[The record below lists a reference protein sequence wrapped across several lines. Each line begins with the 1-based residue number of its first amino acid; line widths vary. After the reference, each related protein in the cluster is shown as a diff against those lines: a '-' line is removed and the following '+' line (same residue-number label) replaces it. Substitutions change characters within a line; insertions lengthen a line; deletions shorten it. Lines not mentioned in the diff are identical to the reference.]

1 MRNATQKEIDKFIEY
16 RANHVALVQ
25 RIGSVV
31 FGIDISDHDKDK
43 IEADGEELNLFSL
56 RNSMLNGTYHPHKAD
71 RAKLKRLVG
80 KHVKSQKHHPEYWD
94 DSITARNFDDENP
107 PQVNAHKM
115 PKRYLLEMV
124 CDWCAVA
131 LKLNKPLFNW
141 YNKTCTGENAR
152 FLFTDNQKEYI
163 IECISRVASKIKEEN
178 LHYPKVEYTAELD
191 SPKIDFGKKLK
202 ESKEDIIYSKEFK
215 DWFGDWENDPE
226 HSSKVVDKDGKPL
239 VVYHGSYNE
248 FDTFKSKGMGIHFG
262 TKQASEDRL
271 SNTADI
277 DGDRLDY
284 ESLLNKRKEYAKEK
298 GIIYPCFLNIRNP
311 FILKDF
317 GNSNFISSD
326 IYEYLIDYGFPKEE
340 IDGLLY
346 KDGVYLKEYLI
357 SKKFDGIF
365 YKNKIED
372 EGSISYIVFNSNQ
385 IKSATDNN
393 GNFSIESDNMYE
405 SRSLLDMSTEE
416 VINLVEEPVI
426 YRKSFK
432 EWFGDWENDPKNSSK
447 MVGRN
452 GKPKVFYHG
461 TNKKFDTFSTDMI
474 GSNTGEL
481 GWYGKG
487 FYFTT
492 DYLMARHY
500 GSKVLEVYL
509 NIRHPFYIDSNNLRR
524 YKDELELTDLDL
536 YMTDPAR
543 IFKNN
548 KKSVKLSELLI
559 KDGYDGIIYS
569 EDGVSWSEVVVF
581 NPNQIKATDNEG
593 FDKES
598 DNIYEKIKSENKL
611 KESKEDKIYSKEFKE
626 WFGDWEND
634 PEHSSK
640 VVDKDGKPLAVY
652 HGSFSLFNSFDP
664 NKGHNV
670 PAIWHADRLSIASH
684 WSNTSDIHR
693 NSKKVSEDF
702 ESLKSLV
709 KELESKDTPFEEVV
723 KEISTFTEENF
734 DTKIESFSH
743 YTSLEACKKYN
754 LDPEE
759 SEGIYYGYEIIHHN
773 NEMGITG
780 NVRKDLHKYYERL
793 LEYVEDMIK
802 DSTRN
807 SIDSYHSG
815 FLYKNYLNIRKPLIV
830 DAKDEP
836 YYKIKYKGEYY
847 NTESLAMYAKENGYD
862 GVIVKNVYETD
873 YENKKGTDYI
883 VFNPN
888 QIKSATDNNGNFSK
902 ESDNMYEKILH
913 KNNKWVVTD
922 HTGKKNL
929 GTYDTKEEAEKRLKQ
944 VEYFKHINENEEK
957 VIDTKESSDVES
969 TTVNEKVITSFG
981 GKVPIS
987 NKDKDQILK
996 FCKKAVEDGMKPTKY
1011 TEEDMS
1017 NSANFSSGSIASNAP
1032 ENTLKVINLGAE
1044 KIEEAF
1050 VICSLDGQK
1059 VEGTYTTDLSKA
1071 KEMRNEL
1078 ADTYKTFFKIN
1089 KVADI
1094 PNFENTEEFKESTEK
1109 GKTCVF
1115 TFGRYQPPTKGH
1127 LKVWK
1132 KVADTEGDAHYIY
1145 TSHTKDKKKNPLDYN
1160 TKVGLIESALKEN
1173 SINAEVVESEAK
1185 TIIDVV
1191 VDIANKGF
1199 TDIIFVG
1206 GSDRLNDIVTLIQ
1219 KYNDVPNKEG
1229 NSYHFDTIEG
1239 VSAGERDPDSDSLE
1253 GVSGTKIR
1261 QFALDNDFESFKNNL
1276 AFSDES
1282 TAKEVM
1288 EIIKSNIK

>member
-43 IEADGEELNLFSL
+43 IEANGEELNLFSL

-141 YNKTCTGENAR
+141 YNKTCIGENAR

-178 LHYPKVEYTAELD
+178 LHYPKIEYTAELD

-239 VVYHGSYNE
+239 
-248 FDTFKSKGMGIHFG
+248 
-262 TKQASEDRL
+262 
-271 SNTADI
+271 
-277 DGDRLDY
+277 
-284 ESLLNKRKEYAKEK
+284 
-298 GIIYPCFLNIRNP
+298 
-311 FILKDF
+311 
-317 GNSNFISSD
+317 
-326 IYEYLIDYGFPKEE
+326 
-340 IDGLLY
+340 
-346 KDGVYLKEYLI
+346 
-357 SKKFDGIF
+357 
-365 YKNKIED
+365 
-372 EGSISYIVFNSNQ
+372 
-385 IKSATDNN
+385 
-393 GNFSIESDNMYE
+393 
-405 SRSLLDMSTEE
+405 
-416 VINLVEEPVI
+416 
-426 YRKSFK
+426 
-432 EWFGDWENDPKNSSK
+432 
-447 MVGRN
+447 
-452 GKPKVFYHG
+452 
-461 TNKKFDTFSTDMI
+461 
-474 GSNTGEL
+474 
-481 GWYGKG
+481 
-487 FYFTT
+487 
-492 DYLMARHY
+492 
-500 GSKVLEVYL
+500 
-509 NIRHPFYIDSNNLRR
+509 
-524 YKDELELTDLDL
+524 
-536 YMTDPAR
+536 
-543 IFKNN
+543 
-548 KKSVKLSELLI
+548 
-559 KDGYDGIIYS
+559 
-569 EDGVSWSEVVVF
+569 
-581 NPNQIKATDNEG
+581 
-593 FDKES
+593 
-598 DNIYEKIKSENKL
+598 
-611 KESKEDKIYSKEFKE
+611 
-626 WFGDWEND
+626 
-634 PEHSSK
+634 
-640 VVDKDGKPLAVY
+640 AVY
-652 HGSFSLFNSFDP
+652 HGSFSLFDSFDP

-693 NSKKVSEDF
+693 SPKVVEEF
-702 ESLKSLV
+702 ENLKSLV

-723 KEISTFTEENF
+723 KKISDFTEENF
-734 DTKIESFSH
+734 DTEIKSDSS
-743 YTSLEACKKYN
+743 YTSIEDCKEYN
-754 LDPEE
+754 LDPERY
-759 SEGIYYGYEIIHHN
+759 EGISYGYNIIYN
-773 NEMGITG
+773 NGMETGG
-780 NVRKDLHKYYERL
+780 NVRKDLHKYYETL
-793 LEYVEDMIK
+793 MSYVESMV
-802 DSTRN
+802 RN
-807 SIDSYHSG
+807 SSRDYINYYDGG

-836 YYKIKYKGEYY
+836 YHNIRYRGEYY
-847 NTESLAMYAKENGYD
+847 NTESLAMYAKERGYD

-888 QIKSATDNNGNFSK
+888 QIKSATDNNGNFSI

-957 VIDTKESSDVES
+957 VIDTKEPSDVES

-1017 NSANFSSGSIASNAP
+1017 NSANFSSGSIASNTP

-1059 VEGTYTTDLSKA
+1059 VEGTYTTDLNKA

-1094 PNFENTEEFKESTEK
+1094 PNSENTEEFKESTEK

-1132 KVADTEGDAHYIY
+1132 KVGDTEGDAHYIY

-1160 TKVGLIESALKEN
+1160 TKVGLIKSALKEN
-1173 SINAEVVESEAK
+1173 NIDAEVVESEAK

-1253 GVSGTKIR
+1253 GISGTKIR
-1261 QFALDNDFESFKNNL
+1261 QFALDNDFESFKDNL

-1288 EIIKSNIK
+1288 EIIKSNIKK

>member
-1 MRNATQKEIDKFIEY
+1 MRNATQKEIDNFIEY

-31 FGIDISDHDKDK
+31 FGIDISDHDRDK

-141 YNKTCTGENAR
+141 YNKTCIGENAR

-178 LHYPKVEYTAELD
+178 LHYPKIEYTAELD
-191 SPKIDFGKKLK
+191 SPKIDFGK
-202 ESKEDIIYSKEFK
+202 
-215 DWFGDWENDPE
+215 
-226 HSSKVVDKDGKPL
+226 
-239 VVYHGSYNE
+239 
-248 FDTFKSKGMGIHFG
+248 
-262 TKQASEDRL
+262 
-271 SNTADI
+271 
-277 DGDRLDY
+277 
-284 ESLLNKRKEYAKEK
+284 
-298 GIIYPCFLNIRNP
+298 
-311 FILKDF
+311 
-317 GNSNFISSD
+317 
-326 IYEYLIDYGFPKEE
+326 
-340 IDGLLY
+340 
-346 KDGVYLKEYLI
+346 
-357 SKKFDGIF
+357 
-365 YKNKIED
+365 
-372 EGSISYIVFNSNQ
+372 
-385 IKSATDNN
+385 
-393 GNFSIESDNMYE
+393 
-405 SRSLLDMSTEE
+405 
-416 VINLVEEPVI
+416 
-426 YRKSFK
+426 
-432 EWFGDWENDPKNSSK
+432 
-447 MVGRN
+447 
-452 GKPKVFYHG
+452 
-461 TNKKFDTFSTDMI
+461 
-474 GSNTGEL
+474 
-481 GWYGKG
+481 
-487 FYFTT
+487 
-492 DYLMARHY
+492 
-500 GSKVLEVYL
+500 
-509 NIRHPFYIDSNNLRR
+509 
-524 YKDELELTDLDL
+524 
-536 YMTDPAR
+536 
-543 IFKNN
+543 
-548 KKSVKLSELLI
+548 
-559 KDGYDGIIYS
+559 
-569 EDGVSWSEVVVF
+569 
-581 NPNQIKATDNEG
+581 
-593 FDKES
+593 
-598 DNIYEKIKSENKL
+598 KL

-652 HGSFSLFNSFDP
+652 HGSFSLFDSFDP

-693 NSKKVSEDF
+693 SPKVVEEF
-702 ESLKSLV
+702 ENLKSLV

-723 KEISTFTEENF
+723 KKISDFTEENF
-734 DTKIESFSH
+734 DTEIKSDSS
-743 YTSLEACKKYN
+743 YTSIEDCKEYN
-754 LDPEE
+754 LDPERY
-759 SEGIYYGYEIIHHN
+759 EGISYGYNIIYN
-773 NEMGITG
+773 NGMETGG
-780 NVRKDLHKYYERL
+780 NVRKDLHKYYETL
-793 LEYVEDMIK
+793 MSYVESMV
-802 DSTRN
+802 RN
-807 SIDSYHSG
+807 SSRDYINYYEGG

-836 YYKIKYKGEYY
+836 YHNIRYRGEYY
-847 NTESLAMYAKENGYD
+847 NTESLAMYAKERGYD

-1059 VEGTYTTDLSKA
+1059 VEGTYTTDLNKA

-1078 ADTYKTFFKIN
+1078 ADTYKTFFKID

-1094 PNFENTEEFKESTEK
+1094 PNSENTEEFKESTEK
-1109 GKTCVF
+1109 GKT
-1115 TFGRYQPPTKGH
+1115 
-1127 LKVWK
+1127 
-1132 KVADTEGDAHYIY
+1132 
-1145 TSHTKDKKKNPLDYN
+1145 
-1160 TKVGLIESALKEN
+1160 
-1173 SINAEVVESEAK
+1173 
-1185 TIIDVV
+1185 
-1191 VDIANKGF
+1191 
-1199 TDIIFVG
+1199 
-1206 GSDRLNDIVTLIQ
+1206 
-1219 KYNDVPNKEG
+1219 
-1229 NSYHFDTIEG
+1229 
-1239 VSAGERDPDSDSLE
+1239 
-1253 GVSGTKIR
+1253 
-1261 QFALDNDFESFKNNL
+1261 
-1276 AFSDES
+1276 
-1282 TAKEVM
+1282 
-1288 EIIKSNIK
+1288 

>member
-1 MRNATQKEIDKFIEY
+1 MRNATQKEIDNFIEY

-43 IEADGEELNLFSL
+43 IEANGEELNLFSL

-141 YNKTCTGENAR
+141 YNKTCIGENAR

-178 LHYPKVEYTAELD
+178 LHYPKIEYTAELD

-226 HSSKVVDKDGKPL
+226 HSSKVVD
-239 VVYHGSYNE
+239 
-248 FDTFKSKGMGIHFG
+248 
-262 TKQASEDRL
+262 
-271 SNTADI
+271 
-277 DGDRLDY
+277 
-284 ESLLNKRKEYAKEK
+284 
-298 GIIYPCFLNIRNP
+298 
-311 FILKDF
+311 
-317 GNSNFISSD
+317 
-326 IYEYLIDYGFPKEE
+326 
-340 IDGLLY
+340 
-346 KDGVYLKEYLI
+346 
-357 SKKFDGIF
+357 
-365 YKNKIED
+365 
-372 EGSISYIVFNSNQ
+372 
-385 IKSATDNN
+385 
-393 GNFSIESDNMYE
+393 
-405 SRSLLDMSTEE
+405 
-416 VINLVEEPVI
+416 
-426 YRKSFK
+426 
-432 EWFGDWENDPKNSSK
+432 EN
-447 MVGRN
+447 
-452 GKPKVFYHG
+452 
-461 TNKKFDTFSTDMI
+461 
-474 GSNTGEL
+474 
-481 GWYGKG
+481 
-487 FYFTT
+487 
-492 DYLMARHY
+492 
-500 GSKVLEVYL
+500 
-509 NIRHPFYIDSNNLRR
+509 
-524 YKDELELTDLDL
+524 
-536 YMTDPAR
+536 
-543 IFKNN
+543 
-548 KKSVKLSELLI
+548 
-559 KDGYDGIIYS
+559 
-569 EDGVSWSEVVVF
+569 
-581 NPNQIKATDNEG
+581 
-593 FDKES
+593 
-598 DNIYEKIKSENKL
+598 
-611 KESKEDKIYSKEFKE
+611 
-626 WFGDWEND
+626 
-634 PEHSSK
+634 
-640 VVDKDGKPLAVY
+640 GKPLAVY
-652 HGSFSLFNSFDP
+652 HGSFSLFDSFDM

-670 PAIWHADRLSIASH
+670 PAVWHSDRIGIASN
-684 WSNTSDIHR
+684 WSNTLSIHR
-693 NSKKVSEDF
+693 CSKIKDEFEDLKKKVYD
-702 ESLKSLV
+702 
-709 KELESKDTPFEEVV
+709 LESKNTPFEEVV
-723 KEISTFTEENF
+723 EEINNFTRSNL
-734 DTKIESFSH
+734 DIEIEPLSQYSS
-743 YTSLEACKKYN
+743 YDNCKKYK
-754 LDPEE
+754 LDAEE
-759 SEGIYYGYEIIHHN
+759 YENICYEYTILSYGRLVN
-773 NEMGITG
+773 PS
-780 NVRKDLHKYYERL
+780 NVRKDLHKYYERIL
-793 LEYVEDMIK
+793 KYIERSIN

-807 SIDSYHSG
+807 YSYNTG
-815 FLYKNYLNIRKPLIV
+815 FLYKNYLNIRNPLII
-830 DAKDEP
+830 DAKDKP
-836 YYKIKYKGEYY
+836 YYKIWYKGEYY

-862 GVIVKNVYETD
+862 GVIVNNVYETA
-873 YENKKGTDYI
+873 YEDKKGTDYI
-883 VFNPN
+883 VFTPN

-902 ESDNMYEKILH
+902 ESDNIYEKILH

-929 GTYDTKEEAEKRLKQ
+929 GTYDTKEEADKRLKQ
-944 VEYFKHINENEEK
+944 VEYFKHINENQEK
-957 VIDTKESSDVES
+957 VIDTKEPSDVKS

-1032 ENTLKVINLGAE
+1032 ENTLKVVNLGAE

-1059 VEGTYTTDLSKA
+1059 VEGTYTTDLNKA
-1071 KEMRNEL
+1071 KKMRNEL
-1078 ADTYKTFFKIN
+1078 ADTYKTFFKID
-1089 KVADI
+1089 KVSDI
-1094 PNFENTEEFKESTEK
+1094 PNSENTEEFKESTEK

-1132 KVADTEGDAHYIY
+1132 KVGDTEGDAHYIY

-1160 TKVGLIESALKEN
+1160 TKVGLIKSALKEN
-1173 SINAEVVESEAK
+1173 NINAEVVESEAK

-1229 NSYHFDTIEG
+1229 DSYHFDTIEG

-1253 GVSGTKIR
+1253 GISGTKIR

>member
-1 MRNATQKEIDKFIEY
+1 MRNATQKEIDNFIEY

-43 IEADGEELNLFSL
+43 IEANGEELNLFSL

-141 YNKTCTGENAR
+141 YNKTCIGENAR

-178 LHYPKVEYTAELD
+178 LHYPKIEYTAELD

-239 VVYHGSYNE
+239 
-248 FDTFKSKGMGIHFG
+248 
-262 TKQASEDRL
+262 
-271 SNTADI
+271 
-277 DGDRLDY
+277 
-284 ESLLNKRKEYAKEK
+284 
-298 GIIYPCFLNIRNP
+298 
-311 FILKDF
+311 
-317 GNSNFISSD
+317 
-326 IYEYLIDYGFPKEE
+326 
-340 IDGLLY
+340 
-346 KDGVYLKEYLI
+346 
-357 SKKFDGIF
+357 
-365 YKNKIED
+365 
-372 EGSISYIVFNSNQ
+372 
-385 IKSATDNN
+385 
-393 GNFSIESDNMYE
+393 
-405 SRSLLDMSTEE
+405 
-416 VINLVEEPVI
+416 
-426 YRKSFK
+426 
-432 EWFGDWENDPKNSSK
+432 
-447 MVGRN
+447 
-452 GKPKVFYHG
+452 
-461 TNKKFDTFSTDMI
+461 
-474 GSNTGEL
+474 
-481 GWYGKG
+481 
-487 FYFTT
+487 
-492 DYLMARHY
+492 
-500 GSKVLEVYL
+500 
-509 NIRHPFYIDSNNLRR
+509 
-524 YKDELELTDLDL
+524 
-536 YMTDPAR
+536 
-543 IFKNN
+543 
-548 KKSVKLSELLI
+548 
-559 KDGYDGIIYS
+559 
-569 EDGVSWSEVVVF
+569 
-581 NPNQIKATDNEG
+581 
-593 FDKES
+593 
-598 DNIYEKIKSENKL
+598 
-611 KESKEDKIYSKEFKE
+611 
-626 WFGDWEND
+626 
-634 PEHSSK
+634 
-640 VVDKDGKPLAVY
+640 AVY
-652 HGSFSLFNSFDP
+652 HGSFSLFDSFDP

-759 SEGIYYGYEIIHHN
+759 SEGIYYGYEIIHN
-773 NEMGITG
+773 NGMGRAG

-793 LEYVEDMIK
+793 LKYVEDMIK

-836 YYKIKYKGEYY
+836 YHKIKYKGEYY
-847 NTESLAMYAKENGYD
+847 NTESLAMYAKERGYD

-888 QIKSATDNNGNFSK
+888 QIKSATDNNGNFSR

-957 VIDTKESSDVES
+957 GVDTKESSDVES

-1059 VEGTYTTDLSKA
+1059 VEGTYTTDLNKA
-1071 KEMRNEL
+1071 KKMRNEL
-1078 ADTYKTFFKIN
+1078 ADTYKTFFKID
-1089 KVADI
+1089 KVSDI

-1132 KVADTEGDAHYIY
+1132 KIGDTEGDAHYIY

-1160 TKVGLIESALKEN
+1160 TKVGLIKSALKEN
-1173 SINAEVVESEAK
+1173 NINAEVVESEAK

-1253 GVSGTKIR
+1253 GISGTKIR
-1261 QFALDNDFESFKNNL
+1261 QFALDNNFESFKNNL

-1282 TAKEVM
+1282 IAKEVM
-1288 EIIKSNIK
+1288 KIIKSNIK

>member
-1 MRNATQKEIDKFIEY
+1 MRNATQKEIDNFIEY

-43 IEADGEELNLFSL
+43 IEANGEELNLFSL

-141 YNKTCTGENAR
+141 YNKTCIGENAR

-178 LHYPKVEYTAELD
+178 LHYPKIEYTAELD

-202 ESKEDIIYSKEFK
+202 ESKEDKIYSKEFK
-215 DWFGDWENDPE
+215 D
-226 HSSKVVDKDGKPL
+226 
-239 VVYHGSYNE
+239 
-248 FDTFKSKGMGIHFG
+248 
-262 TKQASEDRL
+262 
-271 SNTADI
+271 
-277 DGDRLDY
+277 
-284 ESLLNKRKEYAKEK
+284 
-298 GIIYPCFLNIRNP
+298 
-311 FILKDF
+311 
-317 GNSNFISSD
+317 
-326 IYEYLIDYGFPKEE
+326 
-340 IDGLLY
+340 
-346 KDGVYLKEYLI
+346 
-357 SKKFDGIF
+357 
-365 YKNKIED
+365 
-372 EGSISYIVFNSNQ
+372 
-385 IKSATDNN
+385 
-393 GNFSIESDNMYE
+393 
-405 SRSLLDMSTEE
+405 
-416 VINLVEEPVI
+416 
-426 YRKSFK
+426 
-432 EWFGDWENDPKNSSK
+432 
-447 MVGRN
+447 
-452 GKPKVFYHG
+452 
-461 TNKKFDTFSTDMI
+461 
-474 GSNTGEL
+474 
-481 GWYGKG
+481 
-487 FYFTT
+487 
-492 DYLMARHY
+492 
-500 GSKVLEVYL
+500 
-509 NIRHPFYIDSNNLRR
+509 
-524 YKDELELTDLDL
+524 
-536 YMTDPAR
+536 
-543 IFKNN
+543 
-548 KKSVKLSELLI
+548 
-559 KDGYDGIIYS
+559 
-569 EDGVSWSEVVVF
+569 
-581 NPNQIKATDNEG
+581 
-593 FDKES
+593 
-598 DNIYEKIKSENKL
+598 
-611 KESKEDKIYSKEFKE
+611 

-652 HGSFSLFNSFDP
+652 HGSFSLFDSFDP

-693 NSKKVSEDF
+693 SPKVVEEF
-702 ESLKSLV
+702 ENLKSLV

-723 KEISTFTEENF
+723 KKISDFTEENF
-734 DTKIESFSH
+734 DTEIKSDSS
-743 YTSLEACKKYN
+743 YTSIEDCKEYN
-754 LDPEE
+754 LDPERY
-759 SEGIYYGYEIIHHN
+759 EGISYGYNIIYN
-773 NEMGITG
+773 NGMETGG
-780 NVRKDLHKYYERL
+780 NVRKDLHKYYETL
-793 LEYVEDMIK
+793 MSYVESMV
-802 DSTRN
+802 RN
-807 SIDSYHSG
+807 SSRDYINYYDGG
-815 FLYKNYLNIRKPLIV
+815 FIYKNYLNIRKPLIV

-836 YYKIKYKGEYY
+836 YHNIRYRGEYY
-847 NTESLAMYAKENGYD
+847 NTESLAMYAKERGYD

-888 QIKSATDNNGNFSK
+888 QIKSATDNNGNFSI

-1032 ENTLKVINLGAE
+1032 ENTLKVVNLGAE

-1059 VEGTYTTDLSKA
+1059 VEGTYTTDLNKA
-1071 KEMRNEL
+1071 KKMRNEL

-1094 PNFENTEEFKESTEK
+1094 PNSENTEEFKESTEK

-1132 KVADTEGDAHYIY
+1132 KVGDTEGDAHYIY

-1160 TKVGLIESALKEN
+1160 TKVGLIKSALKEN
-1173 SINAEVVESEAK
+1173 NIDAEVVESEAK

-1253 GVSGTKIR
+1253 GISGTKIR
-1261 QFALDNDFESFKNNL
+1261 QFALDNDFESFKDNL

>member
-1 MRNATQKEIDKFIEY
+1 MRNATQKEIDNFIEY

-43 IEADGEELNLFSL
+43 IEANGEELNLFSL

-141 YNKTCTGENAR
+141 YNKTCIGENAR

-178 LHYPKVEYTAELD
+178 LHYPKIEYTAELD

-202 ESKEDIIYSKEFK
+202 ESKEDKIYSKEFK
-215 DWFGDWENDPE
+215 D
-226 HSSKVVDKDGKPL
+226 
-239 VVYHGSYNE
+239 
-248 FDTFKSKGMGIHFG
+248 
-262 TKQASEDRL
+262 
-271 SNTADI
+271 
-277 DGDRLDY
+277 
-284 ESLLNKRKEYAKEK
+284 
-298 GIIYPCFLNIRNP
+298 
-311 FILKDF
+311 
-317 GNSNFISSD
+317 
-326 IYEYLIDYGFPKEE
+326 
-340 IDGLLY
+340 
-346 KDGVYLKEYLI
+346 
-357 SKKFDGIF
+357 
-365 YKNKIED
+365 
-372 EGSISYIVFNSNQ
+372 
-385 IKSATDNN
+385 
-393 GNFSIESDNMYE
+393 
-405 SRSLLDMSTEE
+405 
-416 VINLVEEPVI
+416 
-426 YRKSFK
+426 
-432 EWFGDWENDPKNSSK
+432 
-447 MVGRN
+447 
-452 GKPKVFYHG
+452 
-461 TNKKFDTFSTDMI
+461 
-474 GSNTGEL
+474 
-481 GWYGKG
+481 
-487 FYFTT
+487 
-492 DYLMARHY
+492 
-500 GSKVLEVYL
+500 
-509 NIRHPFYIDSNNLRR
+509 
-524 YKDELELTDLDL
+524 
-536 YMTDPAR
+536 
-543 IFKNN
+543 
-548 KKSVKLSELLI
+548 
-559 KDGYDGIIYS
+559 
-569 EDGVSWSEVVVF
+569 
-581 NPNQIKATDNEG
+581 
-593 FDKES
+593 
-598 DNIYEKIKSENKL
+598 
-611 KESKEDKIYSKEFKE
+611 

-652 HGSFSLFNSFDP
+652 HGSFSLFDSFDP

-693 NSKKVSEDF
+693 SPKVVEEF
-702 ESLKSLV
+702 ENLKSLV

-723 KEISTFTEENF
+723 KKISDFTEENF
-734 DTKIESFSH
+734 DTEIKSDSS
-743 YTSLEACKKYN
+743 YTSIEDCKEYN
-754 LDPEE
+754 LDPERY
-759 SEGIYYGYEIIHHN
+759 EGISYGYNIIYN
-773 NEMGITG
+773 NGMETGG
-780 NVRKDLHKYYERL
+780 NVRKDLHKYYETL
-793 LEYVEDMIK
+793 MSYVESMV
-802 DSTRN
+802 RN
-807 SIDSYHSG
+807 SSRDYINYYDGG
-815 FLYKNYLNIRKPLIV
+815 FIYKNYLNIRKPLIV

-836 YYKIKYKGEYY
+836 YHNIRYRGEYY
-847 NTESLAMYAKENGYD
+847 NTESLAMYAKERGYD

-888 QIKSATDNNGNFSK
+888 QIKSATDNNGNFSI

-1032 ENTLKVINLGAE
+1032 ENTLKVVNLGAE

-1059 VEGTYTTDLSKA
+1059 VEGTYTTDLNKA
-1071 KEMRNEL
+1071 KKMRNEL

-1094 PNFENTEEFKESTEK
+1094 PNSENTEEFKESTEK

-1132 KVADTEGDAHYIY
+1132 KVGDTEGDAHYIY

-1160 TKVGLIESALKEN
+1160 TKVGLIKSALKEN
-1173 SINAEVVESEAK
+1173 NIDAEVVESEAK

-1253 GVSGTKIR
+1253 GISGTKIR

>member
-1 MRNATQKEIDKFIEY
+1 MRNATQKEIDNFIEY

-43 IEADGEELNLFSL
+43 IEANGEELNLFSL

-141 YNKTCTGENAR
+141 YNKTCIGENAR

-178 LHYPKVEYTAELD
+178 LHYPKIEYTAELD

-226 HSSKVVDKDGKPL
+226 HSSKVVD
-239 VVYHGSYNE
+239 
-248 FDTFKSKGMGIHFG
+248 
-262 TKQASEDRL
+262 
-271 SNTADI
+271 
-277 DGDRLDY
+277 
-284 ESLLNKRKEYAKEK
+284 
-298 GIIYPCFLNIRNP
+298 
-311 FILKDF
+311 
-317 GNSNFISSD
+317 
-326 IYEYLIDYGFPKEE
+326 
-340 IDGLLY
+340 
-346 KDGVYLKEYLI
+346 
-357 SKKFDGIF
+357 
-365 YKNKIED
+365 
-372 EGSISYIVFNSNQ
+372 
-385 IKSATDNN
+385 
-393 GNFSIESDNMYE
+393 
-405 SRSLLDMSTEE
+405 
-416 VINLVEEPVI
+416 
-426 YRKSFK
+426 
-432 EWFGDWENDPKNSSK
+432 EN
-447 MVGRN
+447 
-452 GKPKVFYHG
+452 
-461 TNKKFDTFSTDMI
+461 
-474 GSNTGEL
+474 
-481 GWYGKG
+481 
-487 FYFTT
+487 
-492 DYLMARHY
+492 
-500 GSKVLEVYL
+500 
-509 NIRHPFYIDSNNLRR
+509 
-524 YKDELELTDLDL
+524 
-536 YMTDPAR
+536 
-543 IFKNN
+543 
-548 KKSVKLSELLI
+548 
-559 KDGYDGIIYS
+559 
-569 EDGVSWSEVVVF
+569 
-581 NPNQIKATDNEG
+581 
-593 FDKES
+593 
-598 DNIYEKIKSENKL
+598 
-611 KESKEDKIYSKEFKE
+611 
-626 WFGDWEND
+626 
-634 PEHSSK
+634 
-640 VVDKDGKPLAVY
+640 GKPLAVY
-652 HGSFSLFNSFDP
+652 HGSFSLFDSFDP

-693 NSKKVSEDF
+693 SPKVVEEF
-702 ESLKSLV
+702 ENLKSLV

-723 KEISTFTEENF
+723 KKISDFTEENF

-759 SEGIYYGYEIIHHN
+759 SEGIYYGYNIIYN
-773 NEMGITG
+773 NGMESGG

-793 LEYVEDMIK
+793 LKYVEDMIK

-830 DAKDEP
+830 DAKDKP
-836 YYKIKYKGEYY
+836 YYKIWYKGEYY

-957 VIDTKESSDVES
+957 DIDTKESSDVES

-1059 VEGTYTTDLSKA
+1059 VEGTYTTDLNKA

-1089 KVADI
+1089 KVTDI
-1094 PNFENTEEFKESTEK
+1094 PNSENTEEFKESTEK

-1132 KVADTEGDAHYIY
+1132 KVGDTEGDAHYIY

-1173 SINAEVVESEAK
+1173 NIDAEVVESEAK

-1191 VDIANKGF
+1191 VDIADKGF

-1229 NSYHFDTIEG
+1229 DSYHFDTIEG

-1261 QFALDNDFESFKNNL
+1261 QFALDNDFESFKDNL

-1288 EIIKSNIK
+1288 ELIKSNIK

>member
-1 MRNATQKEIDKFIEY
+1 MRNATQKEIDNFIEY

-43 IEADGEELNLFSL
+43 IEANGEELNLFSL

-141 YNKTCTGENAR
+141 YNKTCIGENAR

-178 LHYPKVEYTAELD
+178 LHYPKIEYTAELD

-226 HSSKVVDKDGKPL
+226 HSSKVVD
-239 VVYHGSYNE
+239 
-248 FDTFKSKGMGIHFG
+248 
-262 TKQASEDRL
+262 
-271 SNTADI
+271 
-277 DGDRLDY
+277 
-284 ESLLNKRKEYAKEK
+284 
-298 GIIYPCFLNIRNP
+298 
-311 FILKDF
+311 
-317 GNSNFISSD
+317 
-326 IYEYLIDYGFPKEE
+326 
-340 IDGLLY
+340 
-346 KDGVYLKEYLI
+346 
-357 SKKFDGIF
+357 
-365 YKNKIED
+365 
-372 EGSISYIVFNSNQ
+372 
-385 IKSATDNN
+385 
-393 GNFSIESDNMYE
+393 
-405 SRSLLDMSTEE
+405 
-416 VINLVEEPVI
+416 
-426 YRKSFK
+426 
-432 EWFGDWENDPKNSSK
+432 EN
-447 MVGRN
+447 
-452 GKPKVFYHG
+452 
-461 TNKKFDTFSTDMI
+461 
-474 GSNTGEL
+474 
-481 GWYGKG
+481 
-487 FYFTT
+487 
-492 DYLMARHY
+492 
-500 GSKVLEVYL
+500 
-509 NIRHPFYIDSNNLRR
+509 
-524 YKDELELTDLDL
+524 
-536 YMTDPAR
+536 
-543 IFKNN
+543 
-548 KKSVKLSELLI
+548 
-559 KDGYDGIIYS
+559 
-569 EDGVSWSEVVVF
+569 
-581 NPNQIKATDNEG
+581 
-593 FDKES
+593 
-598 DNIYEKIKSENKL
+598 
-611 KESKEDKIYSKEFKE
+611 
-626 WFGDWEND
+626 
-634 PEHSSK
+634 
-640 VVDKDGKPLAVY
+640 GKPLAVY
-652 HGSFSLFNSFDP
+652 HGSFSLFDSFDP

-759 SEGIYYGYEIIHHN
+759 SEGIYYGYNIIYN
-773 NEMGITG
+773 NGMESCG
-780 NVRKDLHKYYERL
+780 NVRKDLHKYYKRL

-847 NTESLAMYAKENGYD
+847 NTESLAMYAKERGYD

-888 QIKSATDNNGNFSK
+888 QIKSATDNNGNFSI

-1094 PNFENTEEFKESTEK
+1094 PNSENTEEFKESTEK

-1132 KVADTEGDAHYIY
+1132 KVGDTEGDAHYIY

-1160 TKVGLIESALKEN
+1160 TKVGLIKSALKEN
-1173 SINAEVVESEAK
+1173 NIDAEVVESEAK

-1253 GVSGTKIR
+1253 GISGTKIR

>member
-1 MRNATQKEIDKFIEY
+1 MRTATQKEIDNFIEY

-141 YNKTCTGENAR
+141 YNKTCIGENAR

-226 HSSKVVDKDGKPL
+226 HSSKVVD
-239 VVYHGSYNE
+239 
-248 FDTFKSKGMGIHFG
+248 
-262 TKQASEDRL
+262 
-271 SNTADI
+271 
-277 DGDRLDY
+277 
-284 ESLLNKRKEYAKEK
+284 
-298 GIIYPCFLNIRNP
+298 
-311 FILKDF
+311 
-317 GNSNFISSD
+317 
-326 IYEYLIDYGFPKEE
+326 
-340 IDGLLY
+340 
-346 KDGVYLKEYLI
+346 
-357 SKKFDGIF
+357 
-365 YKNKIED
+365 
-372 EGSISYIVFNSNQ
+372 
-385 IKSATDNN
+385 
-393 GNFSIESDNMYE
+393 
-405 SRSLLDMSTEE
+405 
-416 VINLVEEPVI
+416 
-426 YRKSFK
+426 
-432 EWFGDWENDPKNSSK
+432 EN
-447 MVGRN
+447 
-452 GKPKVFYHG
+452 
-461 TNKKFDTFSTDMI
+461 
-474 GSNTGEL
+474 
-481 GWYGKG
+481 
-487 FYFTT
+487 
-492 DYLMARHY
+492 
-500 GSKVLEVYL
+500 
-509 NIRHPFYIDSNNLRR
+509 
-524 YKDELELTDLDL
+524 
-536 YMTDPAR
+536 
-543 IFKNN
+543 
-548 KKSVKLSELLI
+548 
-559 KDGYDGIIYS
+559 
-569 EDGVSWSEVVVF
+569 
-581 NPNQIKATDNEG
+581 
-593 FDKES
+593 
-598 DNIYEKIKSENKL
+598 
-611 KESKEDKIYSKEFKE
+611 
-626 WFGDWEND
+626 
-634 PEHSSK
+634 
-640 VVDKDGKPLAVY
+640 GKPLAVY
-652 HGSFSLFNSFDP
+652 HGSFSLFDSFDM

-670 PAIWHADRLSIASH
+670 PAVWHSDRIGIASN
-684 WSNTSDIHR
+684 WSNTLSIHR
-693 NSKKVSEDF
+693 CSKIKDEFED
-702 ESLKSLV
+702 LK
-709 KELESKDTPFEEVV
+709 KKIHDLESKNTPFEEVV
-723 KEISTFTEENF
+723 EEINNFTRSNL
-734 DTKIESFSH
+734 DIEIEPLSQYSS
-743 YTSLEACKKYN
+743 YDNCKKYK
-754 LDPEE
+754 LDAEE
-759 SEGIYYGYEIIHHN
+759 YENICYEYTILSHGRLVN
-773 NEMGITG
+773 PS
-780 NVRKDLHKYYERL
+780 NVRKDLHKYYERIL
-793 LEYVEDMIK
+793 KYIERSIN

-807 SIDSYHSG
+807 YSYNTG
-815 FLYKNYLNIRKPLIV
+815 FLYKNYLNIRNPLII
-830 DAKDEP
+830 DAKDKP
-836 YYKIKYKGEYY
+836 YYKIWYKGEYY

-862 GVIVKNVYETD
+862 GVIVNNVYETA
-873 YENKKGTDYI
+873 YEDKKGTDYI

-957 VIDTKESSDVES
+957 GVDTKESSDVES

-1011 TEEDMS
+1011 TEEAMS

-1132 KVADTEGDAHYIY
+1132 KVGDTEGDAHYIY

-1261 QFALDNDFESFKNNL
+1261 QFALDNNFESFKNNL

-1288 EIIKSNIK
+1288 ELIKSNIK

>member
-1 MRNATQKEIDKFIEY
+1 MRNATQKEIDNFIEY

-43 IEADGEELNLFSL
+43 IEANGEELNLFSL

-141 YNKTCTGENAR
+141 YNKTCIGENAR

-178 LHYPKVEYTAELD
+178 LHYPKIEYTAELD

-215 DWFGDWENDPE
+215 
-226 HSSKVVDKDGKPL
+226 
-239 VVYHGSYNE
+239 
-248 FDTFKSKGMGIHFG
+248 
-262 TKQASEDRL
+262 
-271 SNTADI
+271 
-277 DGDRLDY
+277 
-284 ESLLNKRKEYAKEK
+284 
-298 GIIYPCFLNIRNP
+298 
-311 FILKDF
+311 
-317 GNSNFISSD
+317 
-326 IYEYLIDYGFPKEE
+326 
-340 IDGLLY
+340 
-346 KDGVYLKEYLI
+346 
-357 SKKFDGIF
+357 
-365 YKNKIED
+365 
-372 EGSISYIVFNSNQ
+372 
-385 IKSATDNN
+385 
-393 GNFSIESDNMYE
+393 
-405 SRSLLDMSTEE
+405 
-416 VINLVEEPVI
+416 
-426 YRKSFK
+426 
-432 EWFGDWENDPKNSSK
+432 
-447 MVGRN
+447 
-452 GKPKVFYHG
+452 
-461 TNKKFDTFSTDMI
+461 
-474 GSNTGEL
+474 
-481 GWYGKG
+481 
-487 FYFTT
+487 
-492 DYLMARHY
+492 
-500 GSKVLEVYL
+500 
-509 NIRHPFYIDSNNLRR
+509 
-524 YKDELELTDLDL
+524 
-536 YMTDPAR
+536 
-543 IFKNN
+543 
-548 KKSVKLSELLI
+548 
-559 KDGYDGIIYS
+559 
-569 EDGVSWSEVVVF
+569 
-581 NPNQIKATDNEG
+581 
-593 FDKES
+593 
-598 DNIYEKIKSENKL
+598 
-611 KESKEDKIYSKEFKE
+611 E

-640 VVDKDGKPLAVY
+640 VVDENGKPLAVY
-652 HGSFSLFNSFDP
+652 HGSFSLFDSFDM

-670 PAIWHADRLSIASH
+670 PAVWHSDRIGIASN
-684 WSNTSDIHR
+684 WSNTLSIHR
-693 NSKKVSEDF
+693 CSKIKDEFEDLKKKVYD
-702 ESLKSLV
+702 
-709 KELESKDTPFEEVV
+709 LESKNTPFEEVV
-723 KEISTFTEENF
+723 EEINNFTRSNL
-734 DTKIESFSH
+734 DIEIEPLSQYSS
-743 YTSLEACKKYN
+743 YDNCKKYK
-754 LDPEE
+754 LDAEE
-759 SEGIYYGYEIIHHN
+759 YENICYEYTILSHGRLVN
-773 NEMGITG
+773 PS
-780 NVRKDLHKYYERL
+780 NVRKDLHKYYERIL
-793 LEYVEDMIK
+793 KYIERSIN

-807 SIDSYHSG
+807 YSYNTG
-815 FLYKNYLNIRKPLIV
+815 FLYKNYLNIRNPLII
-830 DAKDEP
+830 DAKDKP
-836 YYKIKYKGEYY
+836 YYKIWYKGEYY

-862 GVIVKNVYETD
+862 GVIVNNVYETA
-873 YENKKGTDYI
+873 YEDKKGTDYI
-883 VFNPN
+883 VFTPN

-902 ESDNMYEKILH
+902 ESDNIYEKILH

-929 GTYDTKEEAEKRLKQ
+929 GTYDTKEEADKRLKQ

-1059 VEGTYTTDLSKA
+1059 VEGTYTTDLNKA

-1078 ADTYKTFFKIN
+1078 ADTYKTFFKID
-1089 KVADI
+1089 KVSDI
-1094 PNFENTEEFKESTEK
+1094 PNSENTEEFKESTEK

-1132 KVADTEGDAHYIY
+1132 KVGDTEGDAHYIY

-1160 TKVGLIESALKEN
+1160 TKVGLIKSALKEN
-1173 SINAEVVESEAK
+1173 NINAEVVESEAK

-1253 GVSGTKIR
+1253 GISGTKIR

>member
-1 MRNATQKEIDKFIEY
+1 MRNATQKEIDNFIEY

-43 IEADGEELNLFSL
+43 IEANGEELNLFSL

-141 YNKTCTGENAR
+141 YNKTCIGENAR

-178 LHYPKVEYTAELD
+178 LHYPKIEYTAELD

-202 ESKEDIIYSKEFK
+202 ESKEDKIYSKEFK
-215 DWFGDWENDPE
+215 D
-226 HSSKVVDKDGKPL
+226 
-239 VVYHGSYNE
+239 
-248 FDTFKSKGMGIHFG
+248 
-262 TKQASEDRL
+262 
-271 SNTADI
+271 
-277 DGDRLDY
+277 
-284 ESLLNKRKEYAKEK
+284 
-298 GIIYPCFLNIRNP
+298 
-311 FILKDF
+311 
-317 GNSNFISSD
+317 
-326 IYEYLIDYGFPKEE
+326 
-340 IDGLLY
+340 
-346 KDGVYLKEYLI
+346 
-357 SKKFDGIF
+357 
-365 YKNKIED
+365 
-372 EGSISYIVFNSNQ
+372 
-385 IKSATDNN
+385 
-393 GNFSIESDNMYE
+393 
-405 SRSLLDMSTEE
+405 
-416 VINLVEEPVI
+416 
-426 YRKSFK
+426 
-432 EWFGDWENDPKNSSK
+432 
-447 MVGRN
+447 
-452 GKPKVFYHG
+452 
-461 TNKKFDTFSTDMI
+461 
-474 GSNTGEL
+474 
-481 GWYGKG
+481 
-487 FYFTT
+487 
-492 DYLMARHY
+492 
-500 GSKVLEVYL
+500 
-509 NIRHPFYIDSNNLRR
+509 
-524 YKDELELTDLDL
+524 
-536 YMTDPAR
+536 
-543 IFKNN
+543 
-548 KKSVKLSELLI
+548 
-559 KDGYDGIIYS
+559 
-569 EDGVSWSEVVVF
+569 
-581 NPNQIKATDNEG
+581 
-593 FDKES
+593 
-598 DNIYEKIKSENKL
+598 
-611 KESKEDKIYSKEFKE
+611 

-652 HGSFSLFNSFDP
+652 HGSFSLFDSFDP

-693 NSKKVSEDF
+693 SPKVVEEF
-702 ESLKSLV
+702 ENLKSLV

-723 KEISTFTEENF
+723 KKISDFTEENF
-734 DTKIESFSH
+734 DTEIKSDSS
-743 YTSLEACKKYN
+743 YTSIEDCKEYN
-754 LDPEE
+754 LDPERY
-759 SEGIYYGYEIIHHN
+759 EGISYGYNIIYN
-773 NEMGITG
+773 NGMETGG
-780 NVRKDLHKYYERL
+780 NVRKDLHKYYETL
-793 LEYVEDMIK
+793 MSYVESMV
-802 DSTRN
+802 RN
-807 SIDSYHSG
+807 SSRDYINYYDGG

-836 YYKIKYKGEYY
+836 YHNIRYRGEYY
-847 NTESLAMYAKENGYD
+847 NTESLAMYAKERGYD

-957 VIDTKESSDVES
+957 DVDTKESSDVES

-1059 VEGTYTTDLSKA
+1059 VEGTYTTDLNKA

-1078 ADTYKTFFKIN
+1078 ADTYKTFFKID

-1094 PNFENTEEFKESTEK
+1094 PNSENTEEFKESTEK

-1132 KVADTEGDAHYIY
+1132 KVGDTEGDAHYIY

-1160 TKVGLIESALKEN
+1160 TKVGLIKSALKEN
-1173 SINAEVVESEAK
+1173 NINAEVVESEAK

-1191 VDIANKGF
+1191 VDIADKGF

-1253 GVSGTKIR
+1253 GISGTKIR

-1288 EIIKSNIK
+1288 EIIKSNIKK

>member
-1 MRNATQKEIDKFIEY
+1 MRNATQKEIDNFIEY

-43 IEADGEELNLFSL
+43 IEANGEELNLFSL

-141 YNKTCTGENAR
+141 YNKTCIGENAR

-178 LHYPKVEYTAELD
+178 LHYPKIEYTAELD
-191 SPKIDFGKKLK
+191 SPKIDFGK
-202 ESKEDIIYSKEFK
+202 
-215 DWFGDWENDPE
+215 
-226 HSSKVVDKDGKPL
+226 
-239 VVYHGSYNE
+239 
-248 FDTFKSKGMGIHFG
+248 
-262 TKQASEDRL
+262 
-271 SNTADI
+271 
-277 DGDRLDY
+277 
-284 ESLLNKRKEYAKEK
+284 
-298 GIIYPCFLNIRNP
+298 
-311 FILKDF
+311 
-317 GNSNFISSD
+317 
-326 IYEYLIDYGFPKEE
+326 
-340 IDGLLY
+340 
-346 KDGVYLKEYLI
+346 
-357 SKKFDGIF
+357 
-365 YKNKIED
+365 
-372 EGSISYIVFNSNQ
+372 
-385 IKSATDNN
+385 
-393 GNFSIESDNMYE
+393 
-405 SRSLLDMSTEE
+405 
-416 VINLVEEPVI
+416 
-426 YRKSFK
+426 
-432 EWFGDWENDPKNSSK
+432 
-447 MVGRN
+447 
-452 GKPKVFYHG
+452 
-461 TNKKFDTFSTDMI
+461 
-474 GSNTGEL
+474 
-481 GWYGKG
+481 
-487 FYFTT
+487 
-492 DYLMARHY
+492 
-500 GSKVLEVYL
+500 
-509 NIRHPFYIDSNNLRR
+509 
-524 YKDELELTDLDL
+524 
-536 YMTDPAR
+536 
-543 IFKNN
+543 
-548 KKSVKLSELLI
+548 
-559 KDGYDGIIYS
+559 
-569 EDGVSWSEVVVF
+569 
-581 NPNQIKATDNEG
+581 
-593 FDKES
+593 
-598 DNIYEKIKSENKL
+598 KL

-652 HGSFSLFNSFDP
+652 HGSFSLFDSFDP

-734 DTKIESFSH
+734 DTEIESFSH
-743 YTSLEACKKYN
+743 YTSLEDCKKYK

-759 SEGIYYGYEIIHHN
+759 SEGIYYGYEIIHN
-773 NEMGITG
+773 NGMGRAG

-830 DAKDEP
+830 DAKEEP

-957 VIDTKESSDVES
+957 VIDTKESSDIES
-969 TTVNEKVITSFG
+969 TIVNEKVITSFG

-1044 KIEEAF
+1044 KIKEAF

-1059 VEGTYTTDLSKA
+1059 VEGTYTTDLNKA

-1094 PNFENTEEFKESTEK
+1094 PNSENTEEFKESTEK

-1132 KVADTEGDAHYIY
+1132 KVGDTEGDAHYIY

-1160 TKVGLIESALKEN
+1160 TKVGLIKSALKEN
-1173 SINAEVVESEAK
+1173 NINAEVVESEAK

-1261 QFALDNDFESFKNNL
+1261 QFALDNDFKSFKDNL

>member
-31 FGIDISDHDKDK
+31 FGIDISDHDRDK

-141 YNKTCTGENAR
+141 YNKTCIGENAR

-178 LHYPKVEYTAELD
+178 LHYPKIEYTAELD

-226 HSSKVVDKDGKPL
+226 HSSKVVD
-239 VVYHGSYNE
+239 
-248 FDTFKSKGMGIHFG
+248 
-262 TKQASEDRL
+262 
-271 SNTADI
+271 
-277 DGDRLDY
+277 
-284 ESLLNKRKEYAKEK
+284 
-298 GIIYPCFLNIRNP
+298 
-311 FILKDF
+311 
-317 GNSNFISSD
+317 
-326 IYEYLIDYGFPKEE
+326 
-340 IDGLLY
+340 
-346 KDGVYLKEYLI
+346 
-357 SKKFDGIF
+357 
-365 YKNKIED
+365 
-372 EGSISYIVFNSNQ
+372 
-385 IKSATDNN
+385 
-393 GNFSIESDNMYE
+393 
-405 SRSLLDMSTEE
+405 
-416 VINLVEEPVI
+416 
-426 YRKSFK
+426 
-432 EWFGDWENDPKNSSK
+432 EN
-447 MVGRN
+447 
-452 GKPKVFYHG
+452 
-461 TNKKFDTFSTDMI
+461 
-474 GSNTGEL
+474 
-481 GWYGKG
+481 
-487 FYFTT
+487 
-492 DYLMARHY
+492 
-500 GSKVLEVYL
+500 
-509 NIRHPFYIDSNNLRR
+509 
-524 YKDELELTDLDL
+524 
-536 YMTDPAR
+536 
-543 IFKNN
+543 
-548 KKSVKLSELLI
+548 
-559 KDGYDGIIYS
+559 
-569 EDGVSWSEVVVF
+569 
-581 NPNQIKATDNEG
+581 
-593 FDKES
+593 
-598 DNIYEKIKSENKL
+598 
-611 KESKEDKIYSKEFKE
+611 
-626 WFGDWEND
+626 
-634 PEHSSK
+634 
-640 VVDKDGKPLAVY
+640 GKPLAVY
-652 HGSFSLFNSFDP
+652 HGSFSLFDSFDM

-670 PAIWHADRLSIASH
+670 PAVWHSDRIGIASN
-684 WSNTSDIHR
+684 WSNTLSIHR
-693 NSKKVSEDF
+693 CSKIKDEFEDLKKKVYD
-702 ESLKSLV
+702 
-709 KELESKDTPFEEVV
+709 LESKNTPFEEVV
-723 KEISTFTEENF
+723 EEINNFTRSNL
-734 DTKIESFSH
+734 DIEIEPLSQYSS
-743 YTSLEACKKYN
+743 YDNCKKYK
-754 LDPEE
+754 LDAEE
-759 SEGIYYGYEIIHHN
+759 YENICYEYTILSHGRLVN
-773 NEMGITG
+773 PS
-780 NVRKDLHKYYERL
+780 NVRKDLHKYYERIL
-793 LEYVEDMIK
+793 KYIERSIN

-807 SIDSYHSG
+807 YSYNTG
-815 FLYKNYLNIRKPLIV
+815 FLYKNYLNIRNPLII
-830 DAKDEP
+830 DAKDKP
-836 YYKIKYKGEYY
+836 YYKIWYKGEYY

-862 GVIVKNVYETD
+862 GVIVNNVYETA
-873 YENKKGTDYI
+873 YEDKKGTDYI

-957 VIDTKESSDVES
+957 VIDTKEPSDVES

-1032 ENTLKVINLGAE
+1032 ENTRKVINLGAE

-1059 VEGTYTTDLSKA
+1059 VEGTYTTDLNKA

-1078 ADTYKTFFKIN
+1078 ADTYKTFFKID
-1089 KVADI
+1089 KVSDI
-1094 PNFENTEEFKESTEK
+1094 PNSENTEEFKESTEK

-1132 KVADTEGDAHYIY
+1132 KVGDTEGDAHYIY

-1160 TKVGLIESALKEN
+1160 TKVGLIKSALKEN
-1173 SINAEVVESEAK
+1173 NINAEVVESEAK

-1229 NSYHFDTIEG
+1229 DSYHFDTIEG

-1253 GVSGTKIR
+1253 GISGTKIR

>member
-1 MRNATQKEIDKFIEY
+1 MRNATQKEIDNFIEY

-94 DSITARNFDDENP
+94 DSITARNFDDDNP

-141 YNKTCTGENAR
+141 YNKTCIGENAR

-202 ESKEDIIYSKEFK
+202 ESKEGIIYSKEFK

-248 FDTFKSKGMGIHFG
+248 FNTFKSKGMGIHFG

-277 DGDRLDY
+277 DGDRLNY

-393 GNFSIESDNMYE
+393 GNFS
-405 SRSLLDMSTEE
+405 R
-416 VINLVEEPVI
+416 
-426 YRKSFK
+426 
-432 EWFGDWENDPKNSSK
+432 
-447 MVGRN
+447 
-452 GKPKVFYHG
+452 
-461 TNKKFDTFSTDMI
+461 
-474 GSNTGEL
+474 
-481 GWYGKG
+481 
-487 FYFTT
+487 
-492 DYLMARHY
+492 
-500 GSKVLEVYL
+500 
-509 NIRHPFYIDSNNLRR
+509 
-524 YKDELELTDLDL
+524 
-536 YMTDPAR
+536 
-543 IFKNN
+543 
-548 KKSVKLSELLI
+548 
-559 KDGYDGIIYS
+559 
-569 EDGVSWSEVVVF
+569 
-581 NPNQIKATDNEG
+581 
-593 FDKES
+593 ES

-611 KESKEDKIYSKEFKE
+611 KESKENIIYSKEFKE

-652 HGSFSLFNSFDP
+652 HGSAILFDSFDP
-664 NKGHNV
+664 NKGYNV
-670 PAIWHADRLSIASH
+670 PAIWHADKLNIASY
-684 WSNTSDIHR
+684 WSNTSEIHR
-693 NSKKVSEDF
+693 SSKVLEEF
-702 ESLKSLV
+702 ESLKKSV
-709 KELESKDTPFEEVV
+709 KELEAKDTPFEEVV

-734 DTKIESFSH
+734 DTKIEADSH
-743 YTSLEACKKYN
+743 TF

-759 SEGIYYGYEIIHHN
+759 HEEIWYGYNIIYN
-773 NEMGITG
+773 NGMESSG
-780 NVRKDLHKYYERL
+780 NVRKDLHKYYGML
-793 LEYVEDMIK
+793 LEYVEDMVK
-802 DSTRN
+802 GSTRN
-807 SIDSYHSG
+807 TIEDYHKG

-836 YYKIKYKGEYY
+836 YHKIKYKGEYHS
-847 NTESLAMYAKENGYD
+847 TESLAMYAKENGYD
-862 GVIVKNVYETD
+862 GVIVENVYETS

-1173 SINAEVVESEAK
+1173 NINAEVVESEAK

-1253 GVSGTKIR
+1253 GISGTKIR
-1261 QFALDNDFESFKNNL
+1261 QFALDNDFESFKDNL

>member
-1 MRNATQKEIDKFIEY
+1 MRNATQKEIDNFIEY

-43 IEADGEELNLFSL
+43 IEANGEELNLFSL

-71 RAKLKRLVG
+71 KAKLKRLVG

-94 DSITARNFDDENP
+94 DLITARNFDDENP

-178 LHYPKVEYTAELD
+178 LHYPKIEYTAKLD

-248 FDTFKSKGMGIHFG
+248 FNTFKSKGMGIHFG

-277 DGDRLDY
+277 DGDRLNY

-393 GNFSIESDNMYE
+393 GNFS
-405 SRSLLDMSTEE
+405 R
-416 VINLVEEPVI
+416 
-426 YRKSFK
+426 
-432 EWFGDWENDPKNSSK
+432 
-447 MVGRN
+447 
-452 GKPKVFYHG
+452 
-461 TNKKFDTFSTDMI
+461 
-474 GSNTGEL
+474 
-481 GWYGKG
+481 
-487 FYFTT
+487 
-492 DYLMARHY
+492 
-500 GSKVLEVYL
+500 
-509 NIRHPFYIDSNNLRR
+509 
-524 YKDELELTDLDL
+524 
-536 YMTDPAR
+536 
-543 IFKNN
+543 
-548 KKSVKLSELLI
+548 
-559 KDGYDGIIYS
+559 
-569 EDGVSWSEVVVF
+569 
-581 NPNQIKATDNEG
+581 
-593 FDKES
+593 
-598 DNIYEKIKSENKL
+598 
-611 KESKEDKIYSKEFKE
+611 
-626 WFGDWEND
+626 
-634 PEHSSK
+634 
-640 VVDKDGKPLAVY
+640 
-652 HGSFSLFNSFDP
+652 
-664 NKGHNV
+664 
-670 PAIWHADRLSIASH
+670 
-684 WSNTSDIHR
+684 
-693 NSKKVSEDF
+693 
-702 ESLKSLV
+702 
-709 KELESKDTPFEEVV
+709 
-723 KEISTFTEENF
+723 
-734 DTKIESFSH
+734 
-743 YTSLEACKKYN
+743 
-754 LDPEE
+754 
-759 SEGIYYGYEIIHHN
+759 
-773 NEMGITG
+773 
-780 NVRKDLHKYYERL
+780 
-793 LEYVEDMIK
+793 
-802 DSTRN
+802 
-807 SIDSYHSG
+807 
-815 FLYKNYLNIRKPLIV
+815 
-830 DAKDEP
+830 
-836 YYKIKYKGEYY
+836 
-847 NTESLAMYAKENGYD
+847 
-862 GVIVKNVYETD
+862 
-873 YENKKGTDYI
+873 
-883 VFNPN
+883 
-888 QIKSATDNNGNFSK
+888 

-944 VEYFKHINENEEK
+944 VEYFKHINENEKK
-957 VIDTKESSDVES
+957 VIDTKESFDVES

-1050 VICSLDGQK
+1050 IVCSLNGEE
-1059 VEGTYTTDLSKA
+1059 VEGTYTTDLNKA
-1071 KEMRNEL
+1071 KKMRTEL
-1078 ADTYKTFFKIN
+1078 ADTYKAFFKID
-1089 KVADI
+1089 KVSDI
-1094 PNFENTEEFKESTEK
+1094 PNFENREEFKESTEK

-1127 LKVWK
+1127 LKVWE

-1173 SINAEVVESEAK
+1173 NINAEIVKSEAK

-1253 GVSGTKIR
+1253 GISGTKIR

-1288 EIIKSNIK
+1288 EIIKSNTKK

>member
-1 MRNATQKEIDKFIEY
+1 MRNATQKEIDNFIEY

-43 IEADGEELNLFSL
+43 IEADGEELNLFAL

-71 RAKLKRLVG
+71 KAKLKKLVG

-141 YNKTCTGENAR
+141 YNKTCIGENAR

-178 LHYPKVEYTAELD
+178 LHYPKIEYTAELD

-202 ESKEDIIYSKEFK
+202 ESKEDKIYSKEFK

-226 HSSKVVDKDGKPL
+226 HSSKVVD
-239 VVYHGSYNE
+239 
-248 FDTFKSKGMGIHFG
+248 
-262 TKQASEDRL
+262 
-271 SNTADI
+271 
-277 DGDRLDY
+277 
-284 ESLLNKRKEYAKEK
+284 
-298 GIIYPCFLNIRNP
+298 
-311 FILKDF
+311 
-317 GNSNFISSD
+317 
-326 IYEYLIDYGFPKEE
+326 
-340 IDGLLY
+340 
-346 KDGVYLKEYLI
+346 
-357 SKKFDGIF
+357 
-365 YKNKIED
+365 
-372 EGSISYIVFNSNQ
+372 
-385 IKSATDNN
+385 
-393 GNFSIESDNMYE
+393 
-405 SRSLLDMSTEE
+405 
-416 VINLVEEPVI
+416 
-426 YRKSFK
+426 
-432 EWFGDWENDPKNSSK
+432 EN
-447 MVGRN
+447 
-452 GKPKVFYHG
+452 
-461 TNKKFDTFSTDMI
+461 
-474 GSNTGEL
+474 
-481 GWYGKG
+481 
-487 FYFTT
+487 
-492 DYLMARHY
+492 
-500 GSKVLEVYL
+500 
-509 NIRHPFYIDSNNLRR
+509 
-524 YKDELELTDLDL
+524 
-536 YMTDPAR
+536 
-543 IFKNN
+543 
-548 KKSVKLSELLI
+548 
-559 KDGYDGIIYS
+559 
-569 EDGVSWSEVVVF
+569 
-581 NPNQIKATDNEG
+581 
-593 FDKES
+593 
-598 DNIYEKIKSENKL
+598 
-611 KESKEDKIYSKEFKE
+611 
-626 WFGDWEND
+626 
-634 PEHSSK
+634 
-640 VVDKDGKPLAVY
+640 GKPLAVY
-652 HGSFSLFNSFDP
+652 HGSFSLFDSFDP

-693 NSKKVSEDF
+693 SPKVVEEF
-702 ESLKSLV
+702 ENLKSLV
-709 KELESKDTPFEEVV
+709 KELESKDTSFEEVV
-723 KEISTFTEENF
+723 KKISDFTEENF
-734 DTKIESFSH
+734 DTEIKSDSS
-743 YTSLEACKKYN
+743 YTSIEDCKEYN
-754 LDPEE
+754 LDPERY
-759 SEGIYYGYEIIHHN
+759 EGISYGYNIIYN
-773 NEMGITG
+773 NGMETGG
-780 NVRKDLHKYYERL
+780 NVRKDLHKYYETL
-793 LEYVEDMIK
+793 MSYVESMV
-802 DSTRN
+802 RN
-807 SIDSYHSG
+807 SSRDYINYYDGG

-836 YYKIKYKGEYY
+836 YHNIRYRGEYY
-847 NTESLAMYAKENGYD
+847 NTESLAMYAKERGYD

-888 QIKSATDNNGNFSK
+888 QIKSATDNNGNFSI

-1059 VEGTYTTDLSKA
+1059 VEGTYTTDLNKA

-1078 ADTYKTFFKIN
+1078 ADTYKTFFKID
-1089 KVADI
+1089 KVSDI
-1094 PNFENTEEFKESTEK
+1094 PNSENTEEFKESTEK

-1132 KVADTEGDAHYIY
+1132 KVEDTEGDAHYIY

-1173 SINAEVVESEAK
+1173 NINAEVVESEAK

-1253 GVSGTKIR
+1253 GISGTKIR